1 MSINTAIEIL
11 NTIVLGGWAGF
22 GMICGL
28 RWWQERKA
36 RAEASR
42 AEASRAEASRAFRAF
57 RQAVNQISVNH
68 LTAAKSQAWEEGF
81 TKGAAYYH
89 ESGKEPAAFTETAT
103 SLNPYKDQTR
113 KDSA

>member
-28 RWWQERKA
+28 RWWQERKD
-36 RAEASR
+36 R
-42 AEASRAEASRAFRAF
+42 AEASRAEASRAFRTF

-68 LTAAKSQAWEEGF
+68 LTTAKSQAWEEGF
-81 TKGAAYYH
+81 TQGAAYYH
-89 ESGKEPAAFTETAT
+89 ESGKEPAEFTETAT
-103 SLNPYKDQTR
+103 SLNPYKDQSR
-113 KDSA
+113 KDNA